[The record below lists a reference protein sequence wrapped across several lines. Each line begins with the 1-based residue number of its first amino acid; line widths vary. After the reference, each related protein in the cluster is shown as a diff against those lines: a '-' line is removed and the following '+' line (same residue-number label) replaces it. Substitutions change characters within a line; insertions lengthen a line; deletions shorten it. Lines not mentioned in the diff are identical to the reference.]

1 MTALTALVVEDE
13 PLILMNTADELTEL
27 GYLVLEAPNA
37 AAAIATMTTHPEVS
51 ILFTDI
57 DMPGNMDGLQL
68 AEAVRDGWPPV
79 RIIVTSGHRRVVASD
94 MPADCRFFS
103 KPYQTFEV
111 RAAIQE
117 MMA

>member
-1 MTALTALVVEDE
+1 MTALTVLVVEDE
-13 PLILMNTADELTEL
+13 PLILMNTADELMEL

-37 AAAIATMTTHPEVS
+37 AAAIQAMTTHPEIS

-57 DMPGNMDGLQL
+57 DMPGSMDGLQL

-79 RIIVTSGHRRVVASD
+79 RIIVTSGHRRVLASD
-94 MPADCRFFS
+94 MPAHSRFFA

-111 RAAIQE
+111 RAAIRE